1 MQIHETVKK
10 GRNPMHNPM
19 SVIGKIFRGQK
30 MDEPKPV
37 VHLQHFFHPSFDTAA
52 KMVEK
57 SIIRQQLA
65 VEILLT
71 VFGKLI
77 ADHDSLVLRVAEL
90 CELNFMM
97 LCTMM
102 RASRSYCI
110 GLPHCEYDMF
120 IANSFIHD
128 KFFEA
133 EGIAFKLANSDLP
146 LIDTNWARAGRKMF
160 ELQMY
165 YQEHPLARNF

>member
-1 MQIHETVKK
+1 MQIHDTVKK
-10 GRNPMHNPM
+10 VRNPMHNPM

-30 MDEPKPV
+30 MDNPKPV
-37 VHLQHFFHPSFDTAA
+37 VHLQHYVHPSFDTAA
-52 KMVEK
+52 KMIEK
-57 SIIRQQLA
+57 SVIRQQLA

-71 VFGKLI
+71 VFGKQI
-77 ADHDSLVLRVAEL
+77 ADHDSLVLRLAEL

-97 LCTMM
+97 MCTMI

-110 GLPHCEYDMF
+110 GLAHCEYDMF
-120 IANSFIHD
+120 IANAFVHD

-133 EGIAFKLANSDLP
+133 ERIAHGLANSDLP

-160 ELQMY
+160 ELNGF